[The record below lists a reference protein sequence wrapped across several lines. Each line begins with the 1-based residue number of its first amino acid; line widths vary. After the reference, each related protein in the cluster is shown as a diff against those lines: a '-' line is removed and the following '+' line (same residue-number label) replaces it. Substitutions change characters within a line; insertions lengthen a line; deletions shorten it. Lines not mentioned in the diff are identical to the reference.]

1 MADPALHSFLDQDY
15 TSVYAYAG
23 VEAIRARLVKEGAI
37 VVWNEDDT
45 FLGIL
50 TPSDVVIRSH
60 RLVVDCLRHKPVI
73 RSDES
78 VLDALRTLVD
88 SREVVLPVVSADGQF
103 AGLLHQRTLVEQL
116 LLQRPPQDPIPTIQ
130 PLR

>member
-1 MADPALHSFLDQDY
+1 MADSALTSFLDQDY

-50 TPSDVVIRSH
+50 TPADVVVRSH
-60 RLVVDCLRHKPVI
+60 NLVVDCLRHKPTI
-73 RSDES
+73 HSNQS
-78 VLDALRTLVD
+78 VLDALRTLLD
-88 SREVVLPVVSADGQF
+88 SKEMILPVMNADGQF
-103 AGLLHQRTLVEQL
+103 VGLLHQRTLVEKL
-116 LLQRPPQDPIPTIQ
+116 LLERPPTKSIPTIP